1 MNRKNQRFRKA
12 TSDRSGFY
20 GLEIEL
26 INDEGVEVFGDEFDE
41 PPPSRQSLGGEGEV
55 STSPYQRTTTNLTI
69 DQDRATPVL
78 YVTAVGGV
86 SVQINHPFLNIV
98 GSNQNITVSANPQ
111 ITRGLQSQI
120 LTLYGV
126 GSTVTFTNGNGVST
140 LGSAPMVIGSGTVI
154 NFIYLTGGNVW
165 QVTSIAQEA
174 FGG

>member
-12 TSDRSGFY
+12 TSQRSGFD

-26 INDEGVEVFGDEFDE
+26 INDEGFEIFGDEFDE
-41 PPPSRQSLGGEGEV
+41 PPPSRESLGGEGEV
-55 STSPYQRTTTNLTI
+55 STSPYQRTTTSLAI
-69 DQDRATPVL
+69 DSDRQTPIL
-78 YVTAVGGV
+78 YVTAAGGV
-86 SVQINHPFLNIV
+86 SVQTGHPFLNIV

-126 GSTVTFTNGNGVST
+126 GSTVTFTNGNGVAT
-140 LGSAPMVIGSGTVI
+140 INSAPMVIGSGTVI
-154 NFIYLTGGNVW
+154 NFIYLTGGTVW
-165 QVTSIAQEA
+165 QVTSISQEA